1 MNDRAR
7 TEKDVTDDGE
17 LTVGQ
22 AARLV
27 GVSVR
32 TLHHWDEIGLVSPST
47 RSHAGYR
54 LYGSDDVAR
63 IHQVLVYRETGMGLS
78 DIAVVLADPS
88 TQAEGHFLRQ
98 RELLTRRIDHL
109 TRMVRAVDT
118 MMEKTMTGQTLTAQ
132 HHAEILGRD
141 WDPAWEEEAE
151 RRWGDTDDWKV
162 ATRRMASQSKE
173 DLAAAKVRIEQVEER
188 LAQAMREDVEPGSER
203 ANALAEEHR
212 ASLSWFDVTRSKHV
226 LIACN
231 YVDDPR
237 FAAHY
242 DEREPGLARWLKDVI
257 DANAAAHGIDPAT
270 AQWE

>member
-1 MNDRAR
+1 MA
-7 TEKDVTDDGE
+7 DDAE

-32 TLHHWDEIGLVSPST
+32 TLHHWDEIGLVSPSA
-47 RSHAGYR
+47 RSKVGYR

-88 TQAEGHFLRQ
+88 TRTETHLLRQ
-98 RELLTRRIDHL
+98 RELLTRRIAHL

-118 MMEKTMTGQTLTAQ
+118 MMEKTMTGQTLSTQ
-132 HHAEILGRD
+132 QRTEIFGQD

-162 ATRRMASQSKE
+162 ATRRLASQSKDE
-173 DLAAAKVRIEQVEER
+173 LAAAKEHMEQVEER
-188 LAQAMREDVEPGSER
+188 LAQALREGVEPGSER

-226 LIACN
+226 LIACG
-231 YVDDPR
+231 YVDAPR
-237 FAAHY
+237 FTAHY
-242 DEREPGLARWLKDVI
+242 DEREPGLARWLKDVV
-257 DANAAAHGIDPAT
+257 DANAAAYGIDPAT